1 MDVKQTLIN
10 LHERFP
16 DMSIDDLFA
25 ILECVQENVTY
36 VPSTITTYKPDFI
49 TPTITCGQ
57 VLR

>member
-49 TPTITCGQ
+49 TPTITCG
-57 VLR
+57 